1 MRDNS
6 ILKEKIL
13 QFIERKGVNKS
24 RFYIETGIS
33 NGVLSQKNGLSEDNL
48 MRFLNFY
55 TDINPNWLLMGI
67 GEMTKSDNLM
77 VVSEPHTIYGVVP
90 KEESSDFE
98 SLRKQ
103 LAEERERLRQAHKE
117 NGVLEFKLEE
127 AHKEIERLKK
137 GLKNAVSRTDGPE
150 LKN

>member
-13 QFIERKGVNKS
+13 QFIERKGVNKA

-48 MRFLNFY
+48 MRFLNCY
-55 TDINPNWLLMGI
+55 KDINPNWLLMGI
-67 GEMTKSDNLM
+67 GEMTNSDNLK
-77 VVSEPHTIYGVVP
+77 VVSEPHTIYRDVS
-90 KEESSDFE
+90 KEELFEFE
-98 SLRKQ
+98 SYRKQ
-103 LAEERERLRQAHKE
+103 LTEERERLTLVHKE

-137 GLKNAVSRTDGPE
+137 DPENAVSRTDVPE